1 MTKALFINGSP
12 RKNGNTSQLLKRAM
26 DGAREAGAEVELV
39 NLYDRNLNYKG
50 CMSCF
55 ACKIKGGKKG
65 VCSFKDDLLPILQ
78 KAVEADVLV
87 CGSPNY
93 CGYPSAALR
102 AFMERMEFPAV
113 NYSDYSKPV
122 VLKRICSA
130 TIYTMNCPNEEVYRQ
145 MNYHVLMDSAAQ
157 QLGVFGPTEILY
169 SYDTYQFSNYDCYES
184 DADRE
189 LSAAKG
195 GIHALT
201 HALAVSLAGKVRVN
215 SISPGWID
223 TAYTVYEGPDAI
235 QQPVGRVGNPLD
247 IANMV
252 LYLCSDKA
260 GFITGENICIDGG
273 MTKQMIY
280 HGDCGWTLKQTD
292 K

>member
-1 MTKALFINGSP
+1 MVKALFINGSP
-12 RKNGNTSQLLKRAM
+12 RKNGNTAQLLKRAM

-55 ACKIKGGKKG
+55 ACKLKGGKKG
-65 VCSFKDDLLPILQ
+65 VCSFKDDLQPILQ

-113 NYSDYSKPV
+113 NYSDYSNPV

-145 MNYHVLMDSAAQ
+145 MNYPILMDTSAK
-157 QLGVFGPTEILY
+157 QLAVFGPTEILC
-169 SYDTYQFSNYDCYES
+169 SYDTYQFSNYDRYDAATFSEAHKAEVRETQFPIDLEKAYE
-184 DADRE
+184 
-189 LSAAKG
+189 L
-195 GIHALT
+195 
-201 HALAVSLAGKVRVN
+201 GKRLVKKCTEV
-215 SISPGWID
+215 
-223 TAYTVYEGPDAI
+223 
-235 QQPVGRVGNPLD
+235 
-247 IANMV
+247 
-252 LYLCSDKA
+252 
-260 GFITGENICIDGG
+260 
-273 MTKQMIY
+273 
-280 HGDCGWTLKQTD
+280 
-292 K
+292 

>member
-1 MTKALFINGSP
+1 MKALFINGSP
-12 RKNGNTSQLLKRAM
+12 RKNGNTAQLLKRAM

-55 ACKIKGGKKG
+55 ACKLKGGKKG
-65 VCSFKDDLLPILQ
+65 VCSFKDDLQPILQ

-113 NYSDYSKPV
+113 NYSDYSNPV

-145 MNYHVLMDSAAQ
+145 MNYPILMDTSAK
-157 QLGVFGPTEILY
+157 QLAVFGPTEILC
-169 SYDTYQFSNYDCYES
+169 SYDTYQFSNYDRYDAATFSEAHKAEVRETQFPIDLEKAYE
-184 DADRE
+184 
-189 LSAAKG
+189 L
-195 GIHALT
+195 
-201 HALAVSLAGKVRVN
+201 GKRLVKKCTEV
-215 SISPGWID
+215 
-223 TAYTVYEGPDAI
+223 
-235 QQPVGRVGNPLD
+235 
-247 IANMV
+247 
-252 LYLCSDKA
+252 
-260 GFITGENICIDGG
+260 
-273 MTKQMIY
+273 
-280 HGDCGWTLKQTD
+280 
-292 K
+292 

>member
-1 MTKALFINGSP
+1 MKALFINGSP
-12 RKNGNTSQLLKRAM
+12 RKNGNTAQLLKRAM

-55 ACKIKGGKKG
+55 ACKLKGGKKG
-65 VCSFKDDLLPILQ
+65 VCSFKDDLQPILQ

-122 VLKRICSA
+122 VLKCICSA

-145 MNYHVLMDSAAQ
+145 MNYPILMDTSAK
-157 QLGVFGPTEILY
+157 QLAVFGPTEILC
-169 SYDTYQFSNYDCYES
+169 SYDTYQFSNYDRYDAATFSEAHKAEVRETQFPIDLEKAYELGK
-184 DADRE
+184 R
-189 LSAAKG
+189 LVAK
-195 GIHALT
+195 A
-201 HALAVSLAGKVRVN
+201 K
-215 SISPGWID
+215 
-223 TAYTVYEGPDAI
+223 E
-235 QQPVGRVGNPLD
+235 
-247 IANMV
+247 
-252 LYLCSDKA
+252 
-260 GFITGENICIDGG
+260 
-273 MTKQMIY
+273 
-280 HGDCGWTLKQTD
+280 
-292 K
+292 

>member
-1 MTKALFINGSP
+1 MKALFINGSP
-12 RKNGNTSQLLKRAM
+12 RKNGNTAQLLKRAM

-39 NLYDRNLNYKG
+39 NLYDRSLNYKG

-55 ACKIKGGKKG
+55 ACKVKGGKKG
-65 VCSFKDDLLPILQ
+65 VCSFKDDLQPILQ

-122 VLKRICSA
+122 VLKHICSA

-145 MNYHVLMDSAAQ
+145 MNYHILMDTSAQ

-169 SYDTYQFSNYDCYES
+169 SYDTYQFSNYDRY
-184 DADRE
+184 DAATFSE
-189 LSAAKG
+189 AHKAE
-195 GIHALT
+195 
-201 HALAVSLAGKVRVN
+201 VR
-215 SISPGWID
+215 D
-223 TAYTVYEGPDAI
+223 T
-235 QQPVGRVGNPLD
+235 QFPLD
-247 IANMV
+247 
-252 LYLCSDKA
+252 LEKA
-260 GFITGENICIDGG
+260 YELGKRLVITVKG
-273 MTKQMIY
+273 
-280 HGDCGWTLKQTD
+280 
-292 K
+292 

>member
-12 RKNGNTSQLLKRAM
+12 RKNGNTAQLLKRAM

-65 VCSFKDDLLPILQ
+65 VCSFKDDLQPILQ
-78 KAVEADVLV
+78 KTVEADVLV

-102 AFMERMEFPAV
+102 AFMERMDFPTV

-145 MNYHVLMDSAAQ
+145 MNYHVLMDTSAQ
-157 QLGVFGPTEILY
+157 QLGVFGPTEVLC
-169 SYDTYQFSNYDCYES
+169 SYDTYQFPNYDRY
-184 DADRE
+184 DAATFD
-189 LSAAKG
+189 A
-195 GIHALT
+195 T
-201 HALAVSLAGKVRVN
+201 HKAEVRDTQFPNDMEKAYKLGKRLVERCH
-215 SISPGWID
+215 
-223 TAYTVYEGPDAI
+223 E
-235 QQPVGRVGNPLD
+235 
-247 IANMV
+247 
-252 LYLCSDKA
+252 
-260 GFITGENICIDGG
+260 
-273 MTKQMIY
+273 
-280 HGDCGWTLKQTD
+280 
-292 K
+292 